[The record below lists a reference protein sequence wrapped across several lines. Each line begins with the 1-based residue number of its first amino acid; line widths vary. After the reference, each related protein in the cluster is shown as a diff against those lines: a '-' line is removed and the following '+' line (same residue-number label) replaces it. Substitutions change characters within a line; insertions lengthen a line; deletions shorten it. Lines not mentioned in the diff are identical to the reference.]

1 MEEIINGEQAETP
14 RSIREYSTAL
24 VIPDTN
30 VLLKNAYYG
39 TGGFDNGGYLA
50 KHKRELDD
58 NYERRKSLAYYYN
71 FFAAIVNA
79 LVEPVFKKQAYR
91 DWKGPH
97 SELIKRFIED
107 ADCKGSDMQSFMQ
120 QAALACK
127 LYGICYIVVDN
138 FDSVPE
144 MLEDVLAERRMPY
157 AYIVEPPA
165 VQKVKFDRFGN
176 VTEFVFTEQDDD
188 QDRTIKYT
196 ATGFEIKEKDGENR
210 YGEHTLR
217 RAPVIAMRS
226 RITADKK
233 PPSEFNS
240 QVRIALN
247 MYNTCSYLSEILGG
261 QAFNILTYPSTQAQ
275 DLVIGIN
282 NALGYDGELSRHP
295 PAFIAPDAAPATTII
310 DVVKM
315 QVQEMYRLSGLS
327 FVTGT
332 KVESS
337 GEAKKWEFERTNQSL
352 ATLARICQN
361 TEKQIVGLFCAW
373 LGAAND
379 CKYEVSYPQD
389 FGIVDVKTEIEVAQ
403 LIIDLGLSKGLN
415 IEVLKKIINAYL
427 PELPA
432 DRTDELIKEAET
444 ELNAKK
450 VDTTYKDVT
459 GNEPPAE

>member
-1 MEEIINGEQAETP
+1 MSEDKTNEIP
-14 RSIREYSTAL
+14 RSIQEYSTAL

-39 TGGFDNGGYLA
+39 ISGFDNGNYLV

-79 LVEPVFKKQAYR
+79 LVDPVFKKQAYR

-97 SELIKRFIED
+97 SELIKKFIED
-107 ADCKGSDMQSFMQ
+107 VDCKGSDMQIFVQ
-120 QAALACK
+120 QAARACK

-144 MLEDVLAERRMPY
+144 MMEDVLAERKMPY
-157 AYIVEPPA
+157 AYIVEPTA
-165 VQKVKFDRFGN
+165 VQDVKFDRFGN
-176 VTEFVFTEQDDD
+176 VTEFVFNEQDNE
-188 QDRTIKYT
+188 QYRTIKYT
-196 ATGFEIKEKDGENR
+196 ATSFETKDKDGTTR
-210 YGEHTLR
+210 SGEHSLR

-247 MYNTCSYLSEILGG
+247 TFNLCSWLGEILGG
-261 QAFNILTYPSTQAQ
+261 QAFSILIYPSKEAQ
-275 DLVIGIN
+275 DIVVSVN
-282 NALGYDGELSRHP
+282 NALGFDGELSRHA
-295 PAFIAPDAAPATTII
+295 PAFIAPDAAPANTIL
-310 DVVKM
+310 DVIRL
-315 QVQEMYRLSGLS
+315 QIQEMYRLSGLS

-332 KVESS
+332 KIESS

-379 CKYEVSYPQD
+379 CKYEVSYPTE

-403 LIIDLGLSKGLN
+403 LITDLGLSKGLS
-415 IEVLKKIINAYL
+415 IEVLKKIINVYL

-432 DRTDELIKEAET
+432 DRVDELIKEAEA
-444 ELNAKK
+444 ELNTKK
-450 VDTTYKDVT
+450 LDTTYKDVT
-459 GNEPPAE
+459 GNEPPPAE